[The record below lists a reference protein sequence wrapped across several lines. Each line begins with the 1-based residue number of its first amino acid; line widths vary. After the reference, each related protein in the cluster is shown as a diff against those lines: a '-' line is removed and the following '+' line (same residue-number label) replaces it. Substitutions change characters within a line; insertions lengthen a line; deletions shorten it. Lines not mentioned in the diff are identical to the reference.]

1 MISSDLPVNHL
12 SATSNGFEIAGTNSV
27 NMNMPDTCP
36 NCGKSLLPSHL
47 MSLDIIACD
56 NPYIASIYLCNSC
69 NQFFFTISYTTG
81 HTFKTGHV
89 ALIYPILKE
98 SVKISSSI
106 EAISPNFVK
115 IYNQAINA
123 ENNKLDEICGM
134 GYRKALEFLIKDFA
148 IYKYPE
154 NTEDI
159 IKCTLS
165 NCITKY
171 CTNDRIKT
179 LATACAWIGNDECRY
194 IRKHEDYSV
203 ESLKA
208 FINATVTFIESELS
222 FDAATQLLQS

>member
-1 MISSDLPVNHL
+1 MIDTHLPVNHF
-12 SATSNGFEIAGTNSV
+12 SSTPYGFETTGTKSY
-27 NMNMPDTCP
+27 NMEIPEICP
-36 NCGKSLLPSHL
+36 HCGKSLFPNHL
-47 MSLDIIACD
+47 TSLEVGIED
-56 NPYIASIYLCNSC
+56 NPYIASIYLCGSC
-69 NQFFFTISYTTG
+69 CNYFFTISQGIGFKANHIIYT
-81 HTFKTGHV
+81 
-89 ALIYPILKE
+89 YPVLKE
-98 SVKISSSI
+98 SVKISSSV

-123 ENNKLDEICGM
+123 ENNELDEICGM

-165 NCITKY
+165 NCIKKY

-179 LATACAWIGNDECRY
+179 LATACAWIGNDECHY

>member
-1 MISSDLPVNHL
+1 MFTNLQCSI
-12 SATSNGFEIAGTNSV
+12 FEYIDNQLKINKLNSINIDV
-27 NMNMPDTCP
+27 PNVCP
-36 NCGKSLLPSHL
+36 NCNYAIVPINLSSVSVSTESNH
-47 MSLDIIACD
+47 
-56 NPYIASIYLCNSC
+56 IASTFFCPYCHKYFFILTQYLGKLS
-69 NQFFFTISYTTG
+69 
-81 HTFKTGHV
+81 TFS
-89 ALIYPILKE
+89 IYPYPNYTKTFSE
-98 SVKISSSI
+98 NI
-106 EAISPNFVK
+106 EKISPNFVK

-123 ENNKLDEICGM
+123 ENNELDEICGM

-165 NCITKY
+165 NCIKKY

-179 LATACAWIGNDECRY
+179 LATACAWIGNDECHY

>member
-1 MISSDLPVNHL
+1 MISSNLPVNHFL
-12 SATSNGFEIAGTNSV
+12 ATPNGIEIKDTSSIK
-27 NMNMPDTCP
+27 MNIPDICP
-36 NCGKSLLPSHL
+36 HCGKSLLPIHL
-47 MSLDIIACD
+47 ISLDVYSC
-56 NPYIASIYLCNSC
+56 NNQGIASIYLCNSC
-69 NQFFFTISYTTG
+69 NQFFFTISYRPDYYNETV
-81 HTFKTGHV
+81 FL
-89 ALIYPILKE
+89 ALTYPVLKE
-98 SVKISSSI
+98 SVKISSSV

-123 ENNKLDEICGM
+123 ENNELDEICGM

-148 IYKYPE
+148 IYKFPE
-154 NTEDI
+154 KSEDI

-165 NCITKY
+165 NCIKKY

-179 LATACAWIGNDECRY
+179 LATACAWIGNDECHY